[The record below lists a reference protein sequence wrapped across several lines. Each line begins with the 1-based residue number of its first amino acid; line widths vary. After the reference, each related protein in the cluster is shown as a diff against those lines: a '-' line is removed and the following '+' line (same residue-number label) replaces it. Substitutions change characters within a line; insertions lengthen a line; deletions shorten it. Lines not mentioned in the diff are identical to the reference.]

1 MDELKK
7 EIVAYWDK
15 RAPSYTDVIEKNL
28 EGRWESVWA
37 DYLIARFPQGAPE
50 ETRVLDV
57 GTGPG
62 FYAMILAARG
72 YRVTAVDFSEEMLSE
87 ARHNAASL
95 AEKIDFRQMDA
106 QALTFPDA
114 CFDVIVT
121 RNLTWNLQD
130 PVKAYGE
137 WLRVLRQGG
146 VLLNFD
152 ANWYSYTVDADKR
165 REFQQDRENTRRY
178 DVEDHEAY
186 PDAPIMEEISRSL
199 PMTRRDRPQ
208 WDVDALLA
216 LGFSHAAAEL
226 DAGEKLWNEEER
238 INYASTPGF
247 MIRAIK

>member
-37 DYLIARFPQGAPE
+37 DYLIARFPQSAPE

-95 AEKIDFRQMDA
+95 AEKIDF
-106 QALTFPDA
+106 
-114 CFDVIVT
+114 
-121 RNLTWNLQD
+121 
-130 PVKAYGE
+130 
-137 WLRVLRQGG
+137 
-146 VLLNFD
+146 
-152 ANWYSYTVDADKR
+152 
-165 REFQQDRENTRRY
+165 
-178 DVEDHEAY
+178 
-186 PDAPIMEEISRSL
+186 
-199 PMTRRDRPQ
+199 
-208 WDVDALLA
+208 
-216 LGFSHAAAEL
+216 
-226 DAGEKLWNEEER
+226 
-238 INYASTPGF
+238 
-247 MIRAIK
+247 